1 MNVEAMV
8 WTWIY
13 TGMAVGVFSVILVI
27 WAIWYEN
34 KNKE

>member
-13 TGMAVGVFSVILVI
+13 TGMAVGVISILI
-27 WAIWYEN
+27 LLWAIFFEN
-34 KNKE
+34 KE